1 VKVKRPGSP
10 GKSGGV
16 WLGALITDMEI
27 LTPIIPPS
35 VSGLPGICD
44 SRAKWFSA
52 FQLECLSVRRGA
64 LGGPGPDLW
73 YALRVVE
80 GGFCF

>member
-1 VKVKRPGSP
+1 MLPREKVKRPGRP
-10 GKSGGV
+10 GKSSGV

-27 LTPIIPPS
+27 PTPIIPLW

-52 FQLECLSVRRGA
+52 FPLECLSVRRGSYGVPA
-64 LGGPGPDLW
+64 LICGMLS
-73 YALRVVE
+73 V
-80 GGFCF
+80 